1 MKEIDILSLARENIR
16 SLKPYSSARDDFN
29 GSASVFLDAN
39 ENPFPNSFNR
49 YPDPHQKILKEAI
62 TKIKN
67 ISVYQ
72 LFLGNGSDEA
82 IDLLFRVFCEPG
94 RDAVIIPQPTYGMYS
109 VSAAINHVKIIISI
123 TLTPAFELDALS
135 VLGTVTAQTKMIF
148 LCSPNNPS
156 GNLLKE
162 AEIEYLLN
170 KFSGLVVVDEAY
182 IDFTESKS
190 WSTRLQ
196 EFQNLVIL
204 QTFSKAWGL
213 AGLRLGMC
221 LAHPE
226 IIKLLNKVKP
236 PYNINAFTQSEALKA
251 ITSDGAQKAQW
262 VAAIRKERDN
272 LRKSLS
278 SVPSVKRIYPS
289 EANFLL
295 AEVADAGNLY
305 GQLVTK
311 GIIVRDRSKVILC
324 NNCLRITVGTPEENS
339 LLIQA
344 MRAL

>member
-94 RDAVIIPQPTYGMYS
+94 RDSVIIPQPTYGMYS
-109 VSAAINHVKIIISI
+109 VSAAINHVKIISI